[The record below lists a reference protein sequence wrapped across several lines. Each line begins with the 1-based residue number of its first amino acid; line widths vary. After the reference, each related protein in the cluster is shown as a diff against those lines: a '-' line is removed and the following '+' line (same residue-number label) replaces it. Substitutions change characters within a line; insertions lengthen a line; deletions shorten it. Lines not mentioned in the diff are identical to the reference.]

1 MSPAALLDLLTR
13 LISSHEA
20 LDGPNVEIIR
30 VVVDDLP
37 AIRPTVEAAVRYAG
51 GTMLDA
57 AVVETPFP
65 SGSDDALRAA
75 IEVYLSVER
84 PGAAAPLTFAE
95 AGGGRMS
102 VQIAGREPDSA
113 SQAETELAGLAAAL
127 FHRDV
132 GRSELAVVSYTEDV
146 LDIYGR
152 RAAWD
157 LVSRGLC
164 DPKISY
170 GLARTIIVLVE
181 ASAIDTPR
189 HGAHRTGLTHALS
202 RGRSIRRN
210 APEDLEAQASLLA
223 AREAPL
229 LFLGAGFSR
238 SSRLPLGN
246 ELRDEAMRRQLGS
259 QTLAGEDLS
268 RAYYRWALST
278 ERLPEFETRLGE
290 QRFVESVTLEN
301 VVRIEERASDE
312 LPRTLTDFR
321 ATHDRRVDSPGPAVR
336 SLRRLLESPRGLVIA
351 TVNFDEAIERRHPD
365 LVEVFADDQD
375 FERAAGYVAD
385 YRGGAEQKVPLL
397 KLHGTISREE
407 TCLISDNS
415 IGLGLSQSKRAAL
428 VAAVAGTASRPCV
441 YVGASMRDADIT
453 PILHG
458 PPFDDVLDER
468 WVLPIPESTIEEFAR
483 VRRRRWQRQET
494 LDLQGRLITESADEF
509 IAALAAHWP
518 R

>member
-1 MSPAALLDLLTR
+1 MSRAALLDLLSR

-51 GTMLDA
+51 GMMLDA
-57 AVVETPFP
+57 AVLETPFP
-65 SGSDDALRAA
+65 PGSDDALRAA

-84 PGAAAPLTFAE
+84 PGAAAPLTFAA
-95 AGGGRMS
+95 AGGGLMN

-127 FHRDV
+127 FHRDLP
-132 GRSELAVVSYTEDV
+132 RSELVVVSYTEDV

-152 RAAWD
+152 RAAWE

-164 DPKISY
+164 DPKIGY
-170 GLARTIIVLVE
+170 GSARTIVVLVE
-181 ASAIDTPR
+181 ASTIDTPR
-189 HGAHRTGLTHALS
+189 HGAHRSGLTHALS
-202 RGRSIRRN
+202 QGRAIRRN
-210 APEDLEAQASLLA
+210 APEDLAAQASLLA
-223 AREAPL
+223 ASAAPL
-229 LFLGAGFSR
+229 LFLGAGFAR

-259 QTLAGEDLS
+259 QTLSGEELS

-278 ERLPEFETRLGE
+278 ERLPSFETRLGE

-301 VVRIEERASDE
+301 VVRIEERVSDG

-321 ATHDRRVDSPGPAVR
+321 ATHDRRVNSPGPAVR
-336 SLRRLLESPRGLVIA
+336 DLRRLLESPRGLVIA
-351 TVNFDEAIERRHPD
+351 TVNFDETVERHHPD
-365 LVEVFADDQD
+365 LVKVFADDKQ
-375 FERAAGYVAD
+375 FERAAAYIAD
-385 YRGGAEQKVPLL
+385 YREGLVQKVPLL

-415 IGLGLSQSKRAAL
+415 IGLGLSADKRAAL
-428 VAAVAGTASRPCV
+428 ESAVAGIDSRRCV

-458 PPFDDVLDER
+458 PPFDVVLDER
-468 WVLPIPESTIEEFAR
+468 WVLPVPEPTIEEFAR
-483 VRRRRWQRQET
+483 VRQGRWQRQEA
-494 LDLQGRLITESADEF
+494 LDLQGRLITESADDF